1 MQSVHEE
8 QERFNVSQEKGGG
21 GIDMPVREILLL
33 GNPFLYRVC
42 KKVEREETDMVTS
55 VVRDL
60 HDTLMDFR
68 EKHKVGRAIAAP
80 QIGVDKRLVYL
91 HVGEPVVFINPV
103 LEFKDTK
110 VMEVWDDCMSFP
122 DLLVKVERYCQ
133 CTVTF
138 CDLEWKRHT
147 IEYTG
152 DMSELIQ
159 HEYDHLDGI
168 LAVSRAVDGKSFCL
182 RTETHFWSNQ

>member
-1 MQSVHEE
+1 M
-8 QERFNVSQEKGGG
+8 SQEKVGRG
-21 GIDMPVREILLL
+21 MSMAVREILLL

-42 KKVEREETDMVTS
+42 ESVKKEEIDMVKS
-55 VVRDL
+55 IVRDL

-68 EKHKVGRAIAAP
+68 EKHKAGRAIAAP
-80 QIGVDKRLVYL
+80 QIGVDKRLIYL

-103 LEFKDTK
+103 LEFEDTK

-133 CTVTF
+133 CKVTF
-138 CDLEWKRHT
+138 FDLKWKRQNV
-147 IEYTG
+147 EYIG

-159 HEYDHLDGI
+159 HECDHLDGI
-168 LAVSRAVDGKSFCL
+168 LAVSRAMDGKSFCL
-182 RTETHFWSNQ
+182 RSETHFWSNQ